1 MNMNVTVKQLRAFLA
16 VARLGSFTRASG
28 VLHATQSSL
37 SVLVR
42 ELETELAIKI
52 LDRTTRKVE
61 LTEAGEQF
69 YQDAAGVLAG
79 LEQAIQKT
87 RNLSIMKGGHV
98 SIAATPLCAA
108 AFLPRAVAAFR
119 AKYPD
124 VEVALTDMRV
134 EQIAAAV
141 SDRQFSCGVGV
152 FGPEKGVVA
161 TPLLEPRLMLACPRA
176 HAFARRKKVNW
187 KDLDGQTLIT
197 VRGNNIVRREFDRC
211 VHQAGVEPQKIIE
224 VQQMM
229 TALGLVDAG
238 FGLAVWPAWA
248 ASVASLYAVALIP
261 LDRPALTHP
270 LSVIVA
276 EGRSPSAATQA
287 FIQALQDYVRVHRS
301 YFAHVKGQRKVAIVD
316 RQ

>member
-1 MNMNVTVKQLRAFLA
+1 MNVTVKQLRAFLA
-16 VARLGSFTRASG
+16 VARHGSFTRASAA
-28 VLHATQSSL
+28 LHATQSSL

-42 ELETELAIKI
+42 ELETELATKVF
-52 LDRTTRKVE
+52 DRTTRKVE

-79 LEQAIQKT
+79 LEQAVQKT
-87 RNLSIMKGGHV
+87 RNLGILKGGHV

-108 AFLPRAVAAFR
+108 AFLPRAVASFR
-119 AKYPD
+119 AKHPD
-124 VEVALTDMRV
+124 VEITLTDMRV
-134 EQIAAAV
+134 EQIAAGV

-161 TPLLEPRLMLACPRA
+161 TPLMEPRLMLACPRS

-187 KDLDGQTLIT
+187 KDLGGQILIT
-197 VRGNNIVRREFDRC
+197 VKGNNIVRREFDRC
-211 VHQAGVEPQKIIE
+211 VQQAGVEPQGIIE

-238 FGLAVWPAWA
+238 FGLAIWPAWA
-248 ASVASLYAVALIP
+248 ASVVLLYEVALVP

-287 FIQALQDYVRVHRS
+287 FIHALQDYVSVHRS
-301 YFAHVKGQRKVAIVD
+301 YFAHIKRRRKP
-316 RQ
+316 